1 MRKTADRRP
10 AFDPAKGRANPYIEP
25 RWTGNARLLADD
37 VAKEFPDSDSV
48 NEALR
53 LVIAMRAVGRKRRG
67 RAA

>member
-1 MRKTADRRP
+1 MRKTAERRP
-10 AFDPAKGRANPYIEP
+10 VFNSAKGRANPYVDP

-37 VAKEFPDSDSV
+37 VAKEFPDSASV

-53 LVIAMRAVGRKRRG
+53 LVMAMRAMRTKRRG